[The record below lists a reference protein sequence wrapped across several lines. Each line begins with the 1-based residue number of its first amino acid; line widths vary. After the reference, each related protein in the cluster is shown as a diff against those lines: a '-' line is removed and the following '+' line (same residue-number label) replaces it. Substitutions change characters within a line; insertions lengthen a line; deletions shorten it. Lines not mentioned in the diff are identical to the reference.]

1 MPDPCAPPQGA
12 RFHGSDGTAHYEFQ
26 WDTSAMRPTPNPDG
40 TTGWAR
46 VITCSSGEGPLP
58 VGELCRLHL
67 CAFNPCRAEWKPSK
81 HGKWGKPVH
90 IQRLDWKPPA
100 GADAEA
106 ASKPPPASP
115 PLPPPPA
122 PPKEPVSPLTPPK
135 ESTAAVAAEAAAV
148 ADRSEMLWL
157 LPPTPPEESPGPPA
171 LPGPPAR
178 EPLRQTSAAEPLAT
192 AVQPPRQAGAAVAA
206 VAAQEPAAPF
216 AEGKIMSRLLE
227 LAREI
232 RRPRAYIGHSFFLCF
247 ALARE
252 CRPCVWEGKHRIDLI
267 NTYAPWATDKCAKP
281 CAVDAVY
288 CCVKSTGGNV
298 QLMQVSEDYPLNV
311 CNHYVGGAAMGCQG
325 PAVAVP
331 TIEGFY
337 SSLGIAL
344 LGTICDGDC
353 GIDVACQMLG
363 LPQTASQRALL
374 REEPLEH
381 CSLLRNYY

>member
-1 MPDPCAPPQGA
+1 MASPGAPPQGA
-12 RFHGSDGTAHYEFQ
+12 RFHGSDGIAHYEFE
-26 WDTSAMRPTPNPDG
+26 WDFSALQPKTNDNGTSG
-40 TTGWAR
+40 FAR
-46 VITCSSGEGPLP
+46 VISRSSGGGGLI
-58 VGELCRLHL
+58 VGYLGRVHR
-67 CAFNPCRAEWKPSK
+67 CAWNPCRAVYPRSK
-81 HGKWGKPVH
+81 YGYVGPPLH
-90 IQRLDWKPPA
+90 IQPSDWKPPA

-106 ASKPPPASP
+106 APKPPPAAP
-115 PLPPPPA
+115 PEPPAAA

-148 ADRSEMLWL
+148 AAPSELLWL

-206 VAAQEPAAPF
+206 VATQEPAAAF

-232 RRPRAYIGHSFFLCF
+232 RRPRAYIGYSFFLCF

-252 CRPCVWEGKHRIDLI
+252 CRPFAWEGKDRIDLI
-267 NTYAPWATDKCAKP
+267 DAYAPWATDKCAKP
-281 CAVDAVY
+281 CAVDAVC
-288 CCVKSTGGNV
+288 CCVKSTGVNV

-311 CNHYVGGAAMGCQG
+311 CNHYVGGVAMGCQG

-337 SSLGIAL
+337 TSLGIAL